1 MDELIVHVSEK
12 TYAYGAIRA
21 ENQDLLSTISEL
33 KTMIGKKTGRILLL
47 TGGRESNCILILQSH
62 LAASSPFCIIPKA
75 TSTSHCYGTEDCHI
89 FNFEYTINDHIPD
102 YLLTVLPSF
111 KDGKDHLVLLVNGE
125 KQEKA
130 SLHLNCS
137 SISPCHNQS
146 SVTICNRVLKKH
158 GLDECVSMSTPMAT
172 ERLYADLQGTLT
184 DQTYLR
190 GLQFL
195 GGKLV
200 SWSSKK
206 QDCTAMS
213 TAEAEYT
220 EYQLADLFTKALQ
233 KNVYEN
239 LVHRNWALLDE
250 FAVFVRNSNMHNMGK
265 TIGVRIQRVYKDI
278 SENAKGKGKAKGKR
292 KDKSYIPK
300 PKNPKPSTKEHRA
313 KNGDCHHY
321 KEVGHWKRNCPV
333 YLAELMKNKKQ
344 VGTASYLDI
353 FTIKLFSFPNK
364 SWMYDTGCGTHI
376 YIPKHDLRGGRKLEQ
391 GALYLYVGSG
401 VHAQVEAIGS
411 YDLVLPNGLV
421 ICLDNCHYAPTI
433 TRGVVSVSHLVDYGF
448 IQCFMDYEVSF
459 SRNNVIY
466 LMLLRVMVFK
476 NEVENHLRKT
486 IKALQLDQGGK
497 YISQEFKD
505 IESCGIDYALESAR
519 ILNMVPTKK
528 VDKTPYELWYGKVPN
543 LSYLK
548 ETMGC
553 YFYFSPE
560 NKIVVPSEITI
571 EVEGFEPPHEEEAL
585 VRRSVRT
592 HRALERLCLDVEVEE
607 HSLGDL
613 NEPANYKATM
623 LDPESNK
630 WLDAMNAEMQ
640 SMKDNQVWCLVDL
653 LPNETFSS
661 VADIRATRIS

>member
-1 MDELIVHVSEK
+1 MDELTIYDSEK

-21 ENQDLLSTISEL
+21 MNQDLLSTISEL
-33 KTMIGKKTGRILLL
+33 KTRLEKVEKVSLVNTKLQTKVSQSLLCVTPLNKHAFQKKTDVSKIEENHVVLKPVTSQTSSNQQTRANQNKNVIKPGMYRVVTTQESQINKTKSGLSSTGVNATSRVVQIVLWVVDNGLVSNILRILLL

-239 LVHRNWALLDE
+239 LVHLIIMAQQQHAADVHPDELCPPNKRYDLMDATRSNLEMCNCSDDESHQQESSITIQHCSFFIGSMDLYGTVLAYFEGIRIKVSAQVYAGTRKLTLTLDRLSDKSS
-250 FAVFVRNSNMHNMGK
+250 FSTSNCQQIYNSFMPPPSFSDMVPFYKQVLGFTMELKIQSIFK
-265 TIGVRIQRVYKDI
+265 TTC
-278 SENAKGKGKAKGKR
+278 SHGKR
-292 KDKSYIPK
+292 Y
-300 PKNPKPSTKEHRA
+300 A
-313 KNGDCHHY
+313 KY
-321 KEVGHWKRNCPV
+321 
-333 YLAELMKNKKQ
+333 
-344 VGTASYLDI
+344 S
-353 FTIKLFSFPNK
+353 PN
-364 SWMYDTGCGTHI
+364 
-376 YIPKHDLRGGRKLEQ
+376 
-391 GALYLYVGSG
+391 A
-401 VHAQVEAIGS
+401 
-411 YDLVLPNGLV
+411 
-421 ICLDNCHYAPTI
+421 
-433 TRGVVSVSHLVDYGF
+433 
-448 IQCFMDYEVSF
+448 
-459 SRNNVIY
+459 
-466 LMLLRVMVFK
+466 
-476 NEVENHLRKT
+476 
-486 IKALQLDQGGK
+486 
-497 YISQEFKD
+497 
-505 IESCGIDYALESAR
+505 
-519 ILNMVPTKK
+519 
-528 VDKTPYELWYGKVPN
+528 
-543 LSYLK
+543 
-548 ETMGC
+548 
-553 YFYFSPE
+553 
-560 NKIVVPSEITI
+560 
-571 EVEGFEPPHEEEAL
+571 
-585 VRRSVRT
+585 
-592 HRALERLCLDVEVEE
+592 
-607 HSLGDL
+607 
-613 NEPANYKATM
+613 
-623 LDPESNK
+623 
-630 WLDAMNAEMQ
+630 
-640 SMKDNQVWCLVDL
+640 
-653 LPNETFSS
+653 
-661 VADIRATRIS
+661 